1 MNDEVAKEIRHFNVL
16 MEHQNSKLD
25 AILEG
30 QKDQAT
36 RADIHRIEERLD
48 VLESDVQVIKKAVK
62 ATNSDVA
69 DLSRDV
75 EKHKG
80 LPAHMAHGHA

>member
-1 MNDEVAKEIRHFNVL
+1 MDDDKYIGHKLELILDEIKAVHELVADVPTRGEFNRLEQKVDKL
-16 MEHQNSKLD
+16 SDDMEVVK
-25 AILEG
+25 A
-30 QKDQAT
+30 
-36 RADIHRIEERLD
+36 
-48 VLESDVQVIKKAVK
+48 AVK

-75 EKHKG
+75 EKHMG

>member
-1 MNDEVAKEIRHFNVL
+1 MNDEILKELKHFNVL
-16 MEHQNSKLD
+16 MEDQNSKLD

-48 VLESDVQVIKKAVK
+48 VVESDVQVIKQAVK
-62 ATNSDVA
+62 ATNGDVA
-69 DLSRDV
+69 ALSRDV

-80 LPAHMAHGHA
+80 LPAHVAHGHA